1 MRQHLQ
7 AAQQDSPLSAK
18 KLDPFIAEI
27 ASARQLPTLERATLD
42 NTSLALAVDSLLLQ
56 HGESWSVLLPL
67 RPGEQAIDVPA
78 LKAALA
84 GTGALFID
92 MSVEFNKLYND
103 YLHEATLLSL
113 AGLLAIVA
121 LLAVTLRSPRRLAA
135 ILLPLVL
142 AVVIVIAGLHLLGE
156 RLHLLHLI
164 GMLLIVAVGSNYA
177 LFFDRPSLD
186 HHLDPETLA
195 SMLIA
200 NVTTVIGFGTL
211 ALSSVPV
218 LHAVGVTVGPGAM
231 LALLLSAIFVPRE
244 TAA

>member
-1 MRQHLQ
+1 M
-7 AAQQDSPLSAK
+7 
-18 KLDPFIAEI
+18 
-27 ASARQLPTLERATLD
+27 
-42 NTSLALAVDSLLLQ
+42 
-56 HGESWSVLLPL
+56 LLPL

-92 MSVEFNKLYND
+92 MKVEFDKLYND

-177 LFFDRPSLD
+177 LFFDRPSRDHPNRD